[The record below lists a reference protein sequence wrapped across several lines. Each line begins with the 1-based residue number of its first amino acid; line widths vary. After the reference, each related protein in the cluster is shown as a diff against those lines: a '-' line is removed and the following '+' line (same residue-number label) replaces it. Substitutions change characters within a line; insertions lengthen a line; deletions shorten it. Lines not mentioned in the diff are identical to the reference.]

1 MVLGGCPVSYLLLC
15 GQAALLLGNLL
26 LLHCVSRSHSFN
38 ATAELD
44 LTPSGAAHLE
54 GPAASSWEYSDPN
67 SPVILCS
74 YLPDEFVDCDAPV
87 DHVGNATAS
96 QELGYGCL
104 KVRIL
109 FFVQAP
115 SWEAWPGAVKELQK
129 GIQTDLI
136 FFFFFYNFIRITV
149 AGNMTK
155 VLTAEEHICFP
166 QEPTMPVPKPP
177 KCKDQ
182 PVLLPLTVETNK
194 LKPRHRLYFQ
204 SKAFLNRAA
213 ATTAKPCTL

>member
-74 YLPDEFVDCDAPV
+74 YLLGVRPTVMWNTLQSSAEPWRESSVPAP
-87 DHVGNATAS
+87 G
-96 QELGYGCL
+96 
-104 KVRIL
+104 
-109 FFVQAP
+109 P
-115 SWEAWPGAVKELQK
+115 SYEKISLV
-129 GIQTDLI
+129 
-136 FFFFFYNFIRITV
+136 
-149 AGNMTK
+149 
-155 VLTAEEHICFP
+155 
-166 QEPTMPVPKPP
+166 
-177 KCKDQ
+177 
-182 PVLLPLTVETNK
+182 
-194 LKPRHRLYFQ
+194 
-204 SKAFLNRAA
+204 
-213 ATTAKPCTL
+213 

>member
-87 DHVGNATAS
+87 DHVGNATAY

-104 KVRIL
+104 KFGGQAYSDVEHTA
-109 FFVQAP
+109 VQCRAL
-115 SWEAWPGAVKELQK
+115 E
-129 GIQTDLI
+129 GIECASPRTFLRKNKPCI
-136 FFFFFYNFIRITV
+136 
-149 AGNMTK
+149 
-155 VLTAEEHICFP
+155 
-166 QEPTMPVPKPP
+166 KPP
-177 KCKDQ
+177 
-182 PVLLPLTVETNK
+182 L
-194 LKPRHRLYFQ
+194 
-204 SKAFLNRAA
+204 
-213 ATTAKPCTL
+213 